1 MSPPPSPQETRIFT
15 AGFMRL
21 VAIQMAFGVS
31 YSAFLL
37 LPKFLRTE
45 FSASAT
51 EIGWMVGITL
61 VVAAV
66 LSPVVAAISSRVAR
80 RLLLGAA
87 CVRQGGAA
95 LGFVWVGEVG
105 PLVYVLRFVQG
116 AAFVIIF
123 NCTVTLVAD
132 QVPAQ
137 KLGQAVGYLGLSML
151 CTNALAPALAEP
163 LASR

>member
-21 VAIQMAFGVS
+21 LAIQMAFGVS

-45 FSASAT
+45 CSASAT

-61 VVAAV
+61 VAAAV
-66 LSPVVAAISSRVAR
+66 LSPVVGKVANLIDRRWLLAAS
-80 RLLLGAA
+80 LLM
-87 CVRQGGAA
+87 QGSAA
-95 LGFVWVGEVG
+95 LGFAWVTEIG
-105 PLVYVLRFVQG
+105 PLMYALRLVQG
-116 AAFVIIF
+116 VAFVIIF

-132 QVPAQ
+132 QVPAH
-137 KLGQAVGYLGLSML
+137 KLGQAVGYLGLAML
-151 CTNALAPALAEP
+151 CTNALA
-163 LASR
+163 